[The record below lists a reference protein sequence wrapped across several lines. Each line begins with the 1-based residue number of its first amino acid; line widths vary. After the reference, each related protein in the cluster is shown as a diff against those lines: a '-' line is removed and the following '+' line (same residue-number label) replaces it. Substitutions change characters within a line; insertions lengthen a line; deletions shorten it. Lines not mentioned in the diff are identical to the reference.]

1 LRNRLDV
8 TPLDIGSRFAAR
20 KQTVSRV
27 FHVIGSA
34 PPPPEAVPAW
44 VAKGF
49 RPFFLLAGG
58 FASLVIVL
66 WLLALAGN
74 ARFDGYLGPMYW
86 HAHEMVF
93 GFTVAVIAGFLLTAT
108 GNWTGRET
116 AIGGR
121 LILLVALWV
130 AGRVAFVAMALLPGP
145 VIAIAD
151 LAFLPALALVVG
163 RALVAARNRRNY
175 LVLVI
180 LTALWLADVAVHL
193 DANGVLAG
201 WQWRATLGAID
212 IVILLILFFSAR
224 IFPMF
229 TRNATQLAAI
239 HNLPALDVATVAAMA
254 GLAIVDVAFPGSH
267 IVGVLA
273 ASTAALAFVRSLPWG
288 ARHTLHHPLLWIL
301 HVGHAWIVVGLALR
315 AAAELTSK
323 VPVASA
329 IHALTVG
336 AIGCTTLGMMA
347 RVSLGHSG
355 RQLVVRAP
363 VAVAFGLVTLA
374 AVIRVL
380 GPLSMST
387 YSIALYVS
395 GTLWSLG
402 FAIFTV
408 VYARILVR
416 PRIDGRPG

>member
-1 LRNRLDV
+1 
-8 TPLDIGSRFAAR
+8 
-20 KQTVSRV
+20 VSRAL
-27 FHVIGSA
+27 HVIGSA
-34 PPPPEAVPAW
+34 PEPPENVPAW
-44 VAKGF
+44 AAKGF
-49 RPFFLLAGG
+49 RPFFLLGG
-58 FASLVIVL
+58 GYAALIIVL
-66 WLLALAGN
+66 WLIALAG
-74 ARFDGYLGPMYW
+74 RVQLDGYLGPMYW

-93 GFTVAVIAGFLLTAT
+93 GFTAAVIAGFLLTAA

-130 AGRVAFVAMALLPGP
+130 AGRMALLAMTVLPRP
-145 VIAIAD
+145 VIAVVD

-175 LVLVI
+175 PVLAIVI
-180 LTALWLADVAVHL
+180 VLWLADLAVHL
-193 DANGVLAG
+193 AANGVLPG
-201 WQWRATLGAID
+201 WQWRATVGAID
-212 IVILLILFFSAR
+212 VVILLILFLSAR

-229 TRNATQLAAI
+229 TRNATQVASI
-239 HNLPALDVATVAAMA
+239 HNVRVLDVATVVGMA
-254 GLAIVDVAFPGSH
+254 GLAIVDVAFPERH
-267 IVGVLA
+267 FAALLA
-273 ASTAALAFVRSLPWG
+273 AATAALALVRSLPWG
-288 ARHTLHHPLLWIL
+288 ARHTMRHPLLWIL

-323 VPVASA
+323 VPAASA

-355 RQLVVRAP
+355 RPLVVRAP
-363 VAVAFGLVTLA
+363 IALAFGVVTLA

-380 GPLSMST
+380 GPLSIST

-402 FAIFTV
+402 FAGFTV
-408 VYARILVR
+408 VHARILVQ

>member
-1 LRNRLDV
+1 M
-8 TPLDIGSRFAAR
+8 
-20 KQTVSRV
+20 
-27 FHVIGSA
+27 GSA
-34 PPPPEAVPAW
+34 PEPPENVPAW

-58 FASLVIVL
+58 YAALIIVL
-66 WLLALAGN
+66 WLVTLAG
-74 ARFDGYLGPMYW
+74 RVQLDSYLGPMYW

-93 GFTVAVIAGFLLTAT
+93 GFTAAVIAGFLLTAA

-130 AGRVAFVAMALLPGP
+130 AGRVAFIAMAVLPRP
-145 VIAIAD
+145 VIAVAD

-163 RALVAARNRRNY
+163 RALLATRNRRNY
-175 LVLVI
+175 PVLAIVI
-180 LTALWLADVAVHL
+180 ALWLADLAVHL
-193 DANGVLAG
+193 DANGVLPG
-201 WQWRATLGAID
+201 WQWRAMLGAID
-212 IVILLILFFSAR
+212 VVILLILFLSAR

-229 TRNATQLAAI
+229 TRNATQVASI
-239 HNLPALDVATVAAMA
+239 HNVRVLDVATVTAMA
-254 GLAIVDVAFPGSH
+254 GLAIADVAFPERH
-267 IVGVLA
+267 FAALLA
-273 ASTAALAFVRSLPWG
+273 AATAALALVRSWPWG
-288 ARHTLHHPLLWIL
+288 ARHTTRYPLLWIL
-301 HVGHAWIVVGLALR
+301 HVGHAWIVIGLALR
-315 AAAELTSK
+315 AAAELSSK
-323 VPVASA
+323 VPAASA

-355 RQLVVRAP
+355 RALVVRAP
-363 VAVAFGLVTLA
+363 IALAFGVVTLA

-380 GPLSMST
+380 GPLSIST
-387 YSIALYVS
+387 YSIALYAS

-408 VYARILVR
+408 VYARILVQ

>member
-1 LRNRLDV
+1 MV
-8 TPLDIGSRFAAR
+8 TRAL
-20 KQTVSRV
+20 
-27 FHVIGSA
+27 HVLGSA
-34 PPPPEAVPAW
+34 PLPPETVPSW

-58 FASLVIVL
+58 FAALIVVL
-66 WLLALAGN
+66 WLLALAG
-74 ARFDGYLGPMYW
+74 RVQVDGYLGPIYW

-93 GFTVAVIAGFLLTAT
+93 GFTVAVIAGFLLTAA

-121 LILLVALWV
+121 LILLVALWI
-130 AGRVAFVAMALLPGP
+130 AGRVAFAASVVLPGP
-145 VIAIAD
+145 IIAVVD

-163 RALVAARNRRNY
+163 RALFAARNRRNY
-175 LVLVI
+175 PVLAIVI
-180 LTALWLADVAVHL
+180 VLWLADLALHL
-193 DANGVLAG
+193 DANGVLSG
-201 WQWRATLGAID
+201 WQWRAMLGAID
-212 IVILLILFFSAR
+212 VVILLILFLSAR

-229 TRNATQLAAI
+229 TRNATEVASI
-239 HNLPALDVATVAAMA
+239 HNRPALDVATVAAMA
-254 GLAIVDVAFPGSH
+254 GFAIVDVAFPERH
-267 IVGVLA
+267 IAAVLA
-273 ASTAALAFVRSLPWG
+273 AATAALALVRSLPWG
-288 ARHTLHHPLLWIL
+288 ARHTARHPLLWIL

-315 AAAELTSK
+315 AAAELTTR

-355 RQLVVRAP
+355 RPLVVPFP
-363 VAVAFGLVTLA
+363 VALAFGVVTLA

-380 GPLSMST
+380 GPLSPPT
-387 YSIALYVS
+387 YSLALYLS
-395 GTLWSLG
+395 GALWSLG
-402 FAIFTV
+402 FAAFAV